1 MALPGG
7 GAAARKAVG
16 MKSNIR
22 LGRIFGIEIGIHY
35 SWFIIAALITFSLA
49 DHFRLVNRGWS
60 PAVIWGSAI
69 ITALLFFLGLLAHE
83 MSHSLVA
90 RAHKLPVRRI
100 TLFALGGV
108 SVIEKESP
116 DAKTEFLV
124 AIVGPLTSVLIGG
137 GMWGIARLM
146 GGDSEANPVIAVLR
160 WLGAINVG
168 LGVFN
173 MLPGYPLDG
182 GRVLR
187 SVVWGITH
195 SMERATRIAA
205 RVGQG
210 VAILF
215 ILTGIYEFFRGAGIG
230 GLWIAFIG
238 WFLLQ
243 AAGAN
248 YMEVELKHALEG
260 LKAGDLMSRDS
271 VVVAGPTSVQDF
283 VDHYLLRTGKRC
295 FMVSVQG
302 RLGGLVTAHEVKA
315 LDRELWPA
323 TPVQQIMKPIQQ
335 VRVVSPDTPVT
346 NVLEMMAQA
355 DLNQVPVV
363 ANQEV
368 VGILSRGDILQ
379 ALRSRV
385 DLLKKAA

>member
-1 MALPGG
+1 M
-7 GAAARKAVG
+7 R
-16 MKSNIR
+16 SNIK
-22 LGRIFGIEIGIHY
+22 LGKIFGIEIGLHY

-49 DHFRLVNRGWS
+49 GHFQIVNRDWKPG
-60 PAVIWGSAI
+60 VVWGAAI
-69 ITALLFFLGLLAHE
+69 ITSLLFFLGLLAHE
-83 MSHSLVA
+83 LSHSLVA

-124 AIVGPLTSVLIGG
+124 AIVGPLTSVVIGG
-137 GMWGIARLM
+137 VLYGIARLM
-146 GGDSEANPVIAVLR
+146 GGDSEANPVIAVLL
-160 WLGAINVG
+160 WLGTINVA

-173 MLPGYPLDG
+173 MLPGFPLDG

-187 SVVWGITH
+187 SVVWGITR
-195 SMERATRIAA
+195 SMERSTRIAA

-215 ILTGIYEFFRGAGIG
+215 ILFGIFQFFRGAGLG

-248 YMEVELKHALEG
+248 YMEVELKHALQG
-260 LKAGDLMSRDS
+260 LTAGDLMSRDS
-271 VVVAGPTSVQDF
+271 VVVEGPTSVQDF

-302 RLGGLVTAHEVKA
+302 RLGGLITAHEVKT
-315 LDRELWPA
+315 LDRELWPS

-335 VRVVSPDTPVT
+335 VRVVAPDMPVMEA
-346 NVLEMMAQA
+346 LEMMAQA

-363 ANQEV
+363 ANQQV
-368 VGILSRGDILQ
+368 LGILSRGDILQ

-385 DLLKKAA
+385 ELQQKAA

>member
-1 MALPGG
+1 
-7 GAAARKAVG
+7 
-16 MKSNIR
+16 MKSNIV

-35 SWFIIAALITFSLA
+35 SWFIIASLIVFSLA
-49 DHFRLVNRGWS
+49 DHFRVVNRDWS
-60 PAVIWGSAI
+60 PAVVWGSAI
-69 ITALLFFLGLLAHE
+69 TTALLFFLGLLAHE
-83 MSHSLVA
+83 LSHSLVA

-116 DAKTEFLV
+116 NAKTEFLV
-124 AIVGPLTSVLIGG
+124 AIVGPVTSVVIGG
-137 GMWGIARLM
+137 VMLGLARLL
-146 GGDSEANPVIAVLR
+146 GGNSEASPGVAILR

-173 MLPGYPLDG
+173 MLPGFPLDG

-195 SMERATRIAA
+195 SMERATKIAA

-215 ILTGIYEFFRGAGIG
+215 ILTGIYQFFRGAGLG

-248 YMEVELKHALEG
+248 YMELELKHSLEG
-260 LKAGDLMSRDS
+260 VRASDLMSRDCT
-271 VVVAGPTSVQDF
+271 VVEGPTSVQDF
-283 VDHYLLRTGKRC
+283 VDHYILRTGKRC

-302 RLGGLVTAHEVKA
+302 RLAGLITPHEVRA
-315 LDRELWPA
+315 LDRQLWPV
-323 TPVQQIMKPIQQ
+323 TPVQQVMKPIQE
-335 VRVVSPDTPVT
+335 VRVVSPETPAMD
-346 NVLEMMAQA
+346 VLEMMAAQ

-363 ANQEV
+363 ANQQV

-379 ALRSRV
+379 ALRTRV
-385 DLLKKAA
+385 ELQRKAA

>member
-1 MALPGG
+1 
-7 GAAARKAVG
+7 

-22 LGRIFGIEIGIHY
+22 LGRIFGIEIGLHY

-49 DHFRLVNRGWS
+49 DHFRVVNHSWS
-60 PAVIWGSAI
+60 PATIWGSAI
-69 ITALLFFLGLLAHE
+69 VTSLLFFLGLLAHE
-83 MSHSLVA
+83 LSHSLVA

-137 GMWGIARLM
+137 AMWGIARLM
-146 GGDSEANPVIAVLR
+146 GGNSEANPVIAVLL

-187 SVVWGITH
+187 SIVWGFTH
-195 SMERATRIAA
+195 NMERATKIAA

-210 VAILF
+210 VAIIF
-215 ILTGIYEFFRGAGIG
+215 IFGGIYAFFKGAGFN

-260 LKAGDLMSRDS
+260 LTASDLMSRES
-271 VVVAGPTSVQDF
+271 IVVPGPTSVQDF
-283 VDHYLLRTGKRC
+283 VDHHLLRTGRRC

-302 RLGGLVTAHEVKA
+302 RLGGLVTAHEVKS
-315 LDRELWPA
+315 LDRELWPS
-323 TPVQQIMKPIQQ
+323 TPVQQIMRPIQQ
-335 VRVVSPDTPVT
+335 VRVVAPDTPVM

-363 ANQEV
+363 SNQEV

-385 DLLKKAA
+385 ELEKKAA